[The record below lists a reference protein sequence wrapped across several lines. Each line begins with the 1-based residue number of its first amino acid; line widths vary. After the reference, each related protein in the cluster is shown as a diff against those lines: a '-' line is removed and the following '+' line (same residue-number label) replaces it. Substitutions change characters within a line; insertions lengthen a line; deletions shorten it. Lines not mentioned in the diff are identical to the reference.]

1 MELLIHNAM
10 VPATSIWY
18 IEVPEVFCQPED
30 VIWFAES
37 PQSDYDYDI

>member
-1 MELLIHNAM
+1 MVLLLQNAM

-18 IEVPEVFCQPED
+18 IEVPEVFYQPEE
-30 VIWFAES
+30 VIWYAES